1 MKRTDLVLSEQVQA
15 LLVAVKQQRLTVNF
29 DDVKLQRWVANKL
42 SPVIDDTHKQLNDT
56 VSEFKQSSMKEL
68 QQVTEAARDAQRA
81 SEDVTALADGFET
94 RLNKRIAPVAVIA
107 IVLGFLG
114 AGIGVFAFGA
124 SKVLS
129 LVGLSTLWQ
138 LAIAHGVN
146 WWGVGIALVVTLA
159 LIGGIGF
166 LVYWALAQVL
176 EWLKYK

>member
-15 LLVAVKQQRLTVNF
+15 LMKAVKEQHLTVNF

-42 SPVIDDTHKQLNDT
+42 RPVIDDTHKQLNDT

-68 QQVTEAARDAQRA
+68 QQVTEAARGAQRV
-81 SEDVTALADGFET
+81 SEDVTELADGFET
-94 RLNKRIAPVAVIA
+94 RLSKRIAPVAVMT

-114 AGIGVFAFGA
+114 AGMGVFAFGA

-129 LVGLSTLWQ
+129 LLGLPTLWQ

-146 WWGVGIALVVTLA
+146 WWGVAIALVVTLA
-159 LIGGIGF
+159 FIAGSWF
-166 LVYWALAQVL
+166 LVCWAWAQVL
-176 EWLKYK
+176 KWLN